1 MSGQNSLK
9 TRRGCSEECPVPLPA
24 AGQRSPIMRS
34 RALTVVAL
42 LALGACSSVPS
53 ASALKEAD
61 YGARPAGSAQNSIR
75 AAFTPLLLDAGSAQY
90 QFSSPEQGW
99 GRDDNGFVYGWV
111 FWTQVNSKNQFGA
124 YTGWK
129 TYKVLTQNG
138 EVHSIYEPQ
147 GNDLFG
153 NPKFDR
159 LR

>member
-1 MSGQNSLK
+1 
-9 TRRGCSEECPVPLPA
+9 
-24 AGQRSPIMRS
+24 MRS
-34 RALTVVAL
+34 RAFTVVAL
-42 LALGACSSVPS
+42 SALAACSSVPS
-53 ASALKEAD
+53 ARALQEAD
-61 YGARPAGSAQNSIR
+61 YGARPSGSAQNHIR
-75 AAFTPLLLDAGSAQY
+75 AAFAPLLLEAGSAQY
-90 QFSSPEQGW
+90 QFGEPEQGW
-99 GRDDNGFVYGWV
+99 GTDDSGFVYGWV

-124 YTGWK
+124 FTGWK